1 MARIVGL
8 LSLIGITA
16 SAVIAASPPSRAD
29 DGQIAAGVIGGLAL
43 GTLFGAAASQPRY
56 YTPEPVYVVPPP
68 VVIGPAA
75 DLFGTSIAGYGYVRE
90 FECAIKPQNP
100 PLKHNRIISSTNT
113 ATASRS
119 QHCGVTAQP

>member
-43 GTLFGAAASQPRY
+43 GTLFGAAVSQPGY
-56 YTPEPVYVVPPP
+56 YAPESVYVVPPP
-68 VVIGPAA
+68 SCYWTRGRPVWDEYRGIW
-75 DLFGTSIAGYGYVRE
+75 VR
-90 FECAIKPQNP
+90 P
-100 PLKHNRIISSTNT
+100 RI
-113 ATASRS
+113 RV
-119 QHCGVTAQP
+119 CD